1 MAIQY
6 DPNFTSGLEYA
17 LSVAGGQNVPNM
29 IAPGVSYSS
38 EFPMG
43 YTADGL
49 APPPMPV
56 PMPPPMPANL
66 EDFQRVDPFA
76 ALNAQLSD
84 SLANPTSAMYS
95 TDVGTGA
102 SMGLGSPMPISAPN
116 TFRTGELEFTDYANP
131 LRQSDPSA
139 IADQMA
145 LTNIYSDIDSVLANA
160 RDIDAYNEATDGTI
174 LSELKGLLA
183 GSTESKMT
191 EAMGDRLIEELNAR
205 AINTNDPRSRLSTDP
220 SSTMGFTQGNF
231 GPGATVGGLGGGKST
246 RGSAADMNAA
256 MTAGMARDKAS
267 AMNTLYGG
275 AGSSFESGR
284 NEYTESGQYDIDREA
299 RQAEFDAMRQQRRI
313 DAGLP
318 SIRLTP
324 EETQQAVQEL
334 QANIGFGGAMTPR
347 GRNQIPAMAAEPV
360 PQPVKGY
367 TPFDFA
373 NIQSI
378 LNNLG

>member
-1 MAIQY
+1 MAIEY
-6 DPNFTSGLEYA
+6 DPNFRSGLEYA
-17 LSVAGGQNVPNM
+17 LAVAGGENVPGM

-43 YTADGL
+43 YMADGL

-56 PMPPPMPANL
+56 PMPQPTL
-66 EDFQRVDPFA
+66 EDFQRVDPFT

-102 SMGLGSPMPISAPN
+102 SMGLGAPMPISAPN
-116 TFRTGELEFTDYANP
+116 TFPIGEQEFTNYANP
-131 LRQSDPSA
+131 FNQSDPSA

-145 LTNIYSDIDSVLANA
+145 LTNIYSDIDSVLENA
-160 RDIDAYNEATDGTI
+160 RNIDAYNEATDGTM
-174 LSELKGLLA
+174 LSELKSFLA
-183 GSTESKMT
+183 GSKESEMT
-191 EAMGDRLIEELNAR
+191 DAMVDRLKAELNEREIAR
-205 AINTNDPRSRLSTDP
+205 SYQSPFKFAK
-220 SSTMGFTQGNF
+220 Q
-231 GPGATVGGLGGGKST
+231 GGGGGPT
-246 RGSAADMNAA
+246 IRQDSATTNAMDNAA
-256 MTAGMARDKAS
+256 MARDKAS
-267 AMNTLYGG
+267 AMNTLFGG

-299 RQAEFDAMRQQRRI
+299 RQAEFDAMREQRRI

-318 SIRLTP
+318 PIRLTP

-334 QANIGFGGAMTPR
+334 QASIGFGGAMTPR
-347 GRNQIPAMAAEPV
+347 GRNSIPAMEATPT
-360 PQPVKGY
+360 PQPFKGY

>member
-1 MAIQY
+1 MAIEY
-6 DPNFTSGLEYA
+6 DPNFRSGLEYA
-17 LSVAGGQNVPNM
+17 LAVAGGENVPGM

-43 YTADGL
+43 YMADGL

-56 PMPPPMPANL
+56 PMPTPMPATL

-84 SLANPTSAMYS
+84 SLTNPTSAMYS

-102 SMGLGSPMPISAPN
+102 SMGLGAPMPISAPN
-116 TFRTGELEFTDYANP
+116 TFPIGEKEFTNYANP
-131 LRQSDPSA
+131 FNQSDPSA

-145 LTNIYSDIDSVLANA
+145 LTNLYDGMETALDAA
-160 RDIDAYNEATDGTI
+160 RGVDAYNEATDSSV
-174 LSELKGLLA
+174 LSEIKSFLG
-183 GSTESKMT
+183 GSQEQKMKD
-191 EAMGDRLIEELNAR
+191 AMVDRLKAELK
-205 AINTNDPRSRLSTDP
+205 SR
-220 SSTMGFTQGNF
+220 Q
-231 GPGATVGGLGGGKST
+231 VGGASQSPFKFTPQGSGGGKTVRQS
-246 RGSAADMNAA
+246 SAQTNAMDNAA
-256 MTAGMARDKAS
+256 MAREKAA
-267 AMNTLYGG
+267 AMNVLYGG

-284 NEYTESGQYDIDREA
+284 NEYTESGDYA
-299 RQAEFDAMRQQRRI
+299 RDKAIRDAEFDAMREQERI
-313 DAGLP
+313 NAGLP
-318 SIRLTP
+318 PIRLTP

-334 QANIGFGGAMTPR
+334 QASIGFGGAMTPR
-347 GRNQIPAMAAEPV
+347 GRNSIPAMEATPT
-360 PQPVKGY
+360 PQPFKGY

>member
-1 MAIQY
+1 MAAQY

-43 YTADGL
+43 YTANGL
-49 APPPMPV
+49 APQ
-56 PMPPPMPANL
+56 PMPAPMPATL

-102 SMGLGSPMPISAPN
+102 SMGLGAPMPINNIGADLLSIMGGFGSFSPTNIVSPESTMFGSFGSGAIP
-116 TFRTGELEFTDYANP
+116 TDFDPTTGELGYRAQNMQDIVNTGQFIGTPDQATAVAGMAAAELNQRVADGDA
-131 LRQSDPSA
+131 SA
-139 IADQMA
+139 IAA
-145 LTNIYSDIDSVLANA
+145 LA
-160 RDIDAYNEATDGTI
+160 
-174 LSELKGLLA
+174 SEV
-183 GSTESKMT
+183 SK
-191 EAMGDRLIEELNAR
+191 AKA
-205 AINTNDPRSRLSTDP
+205 A
-220 SSTMGFTQGNF
+220 QG
-231 GPGATVGGLGGGKST
+231 
-246 RGSAADMNAA
+246 AADNAA
-256 MTAGMARDKAS
+256 DTAGMARDKAS

-284 NEYTESGQYDIDREA
+284 NEYTESGQYDIDKAA
-299 RQAEFDAMRQQRRI
+299 RDAEFDAMREQQRI

-318 SIRLTP
+318 YKRLTP
-324 EETQQAVQEL
+324 EETQQAVQKL
-334 QANIGFGGAMTPR
+334 QASIGFGGAMTPR
-347 GRNQIPAMAAEPV
+347 GRNRIPAMAAEPVREPV

-367 TPFDFA
+367 APFDFA

>member
-56 PMPPPMPANL
+56 PMPPPMPATL

-84 SLANPTSAMYS
+84 SLANPTASMYGNNNNMGMNAS
-95 TDVGTGA
+95 MPMTDVNLISGFRDLNPFDYETA
-102 SMGLGSPMPISAPN
+102 LMDLGLGNQEILPPSPRDMGQSLLDSLTPEEMASAQ
-116 TFRTGELEFTDYANP
+116 ANIEQAQADVAQDQYNAQ
-131 LRQSDPSA
+131 LRQAGETRAFD
-139 IADQMA
+139 
-145 LTNIYSDIDSVLANA
+145 NA
-160 RDIDAYNEATDGTI
+160 MD
-174 LSELKGLLA
+174 
-183 GSTESKMT
+183 
-191 EAMGDRLIEELNAR
+191 
-205 AINTNDPRSRLSTDP
+205 
-220 SSTMGFTQGNF
+220 
-231 GPGATVGGLGGGKST
+231 
-246 RGSAADMNAA
+246 
-256 MTAGMARDKAS
+256 TAGMARDKAS
-267 AMNTLYGG
+267 AMNTLFGG

-347 GRNQIPAMAAEPV
+347 GRNRIPAMAAEPV